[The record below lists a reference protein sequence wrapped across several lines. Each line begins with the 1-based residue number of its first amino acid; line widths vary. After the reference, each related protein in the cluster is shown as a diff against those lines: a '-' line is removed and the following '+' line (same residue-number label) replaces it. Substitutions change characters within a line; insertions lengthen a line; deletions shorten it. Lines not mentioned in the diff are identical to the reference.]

1 MQLVRCLDVGNLLE
15 HRHQFR
21 QIEKFCKSRSGAI
34 PSTFGRKLDGGGGF
48 AKGRC
53 PAVKVCQLLLLEG
66 AVLQVAHDRI
76 QFGHGIA
83 DRRTSRKHYA
93 APAGDLIQIA
103 TLAEHIRRFLC
114 FAGR

>member
-1 MQLVRCLDVGNLLE
+1 MKLVGGLDVSNFFE

-21 QIEKFCKSRSGAI
+21 EIEKLCKTRSRPIAHTLRGE
-34 PSTFGRKLDGGGGF
+34 FDGGGGF

>member
-1 MQLVRCLDVGNLLE
+1 M
-15 HRHQFR
+15 
-21 QIEKFCKSRSGAI
+21 
-34 PSTFGRKLDGGGGF
+34 
-48 AKGRC
+48 
-53 PAVKVCQLLLLEG
+53 CQLLLLEG

-103 TLAEHIRRFLC
+103 TLAEDFCASLVDNPATLRIFVVRKRFL
-114 FAGR
+114 